1 MSRRY
6 PMSSLSHDFPL
17 SRKQKKAQET
27 TYPKSWKLTVGDL
40 VDRPA
45 PTLGINFRL
54 APLWRSIV
62 HKHANK
68 MLSNAIE
75 ALYIFDQHKFVSLL
89 MSSFLSLMLTCAQR
103 IDPRTCLPLQ
113 ASFSPSRPSPLP
125 RPSRTS
131 TLLDLSSKSPSTHRP
146 LLRHS

>member
-6 PMSSLSHDFPL
+6 PMSSLLHDFPP

-27 TYPKSWKLTVGDL
+27 TIVRTGELEVL

-45 PTLGINFRL
+45 PTLGINFRV
-54 APLWRSIV
+54 APLWKYIV

-89 MSSFLSLMLTCAQR
+89 MSSFLSLMLICAQR

-113 ASFSPSRPSPLP
+113 ASFCPSRPSPLP

-131 TLLDLSSKSPSTHRP
+131 TLLDLSSKSPSTHCP